1 MYKVENPMD
10 KAMGGMDKAAGTYGS
25 MDKDIPANRD
35 PGPTPGGAINAGMGG
50 AVAGATVG
58 SMMAAEGA
66 VGLAAVGGPV
76 TLGIGAALG
85 IGAYLLS

>member
-1 MYKVENPMD
+1 MYQVENPMD

-50 AVAGATVG
+50 AVAAASIGSAMGTGA
-58 SMMAAEGA
+58 AAGII
-66 VGLAAVGGPV
+66 GGPP
-76 TLGIGAALG
+76 GIAIGAALG